1 MAKLAQFNQLVDDFA
16 HVIDFVTIYIKEAHP
31 LNGWN
36 LIGNKHDIRQHETI
50 QDRIKAAKLLSD
62 SGLRCPLYVDTMEND
77 AQLAFSSF
85 PESLFVLEKGKIAFK
100 ALGPFA
106 YDPCKLRSLIN
117 GKRVKATNWNRAYL
131 NCNGTP
137 YETQKFNE
145 FLRFTAD
152 MFWILRQ
159 IKILILTLLIGTAR
173 FLLLASMDTLIIP
186 VCKRLP
192 EKWKPKRLAKTAL
205 NKTYKTNVSYKTFLQ
220 CLRVV
225 YQRQKCNISV
235 GMTAPNP
242 KVVSLDKKLHNILDF
257 RRSGRLL
264 VVNFGSCT

>member
-16 HVIDFVTIYIKEAHP
+16 HEIDFVTIYIKEAHP

-36 LIGNKHDIRQHETI
+36 LIGNKHYIRQHETI

-62 SGLRCPLYVDTMEND
+62 SGCPLYVDTIRCPLYVDTMDND
-77 AQLAFSSF
+77 AQIAFSSF

-106 YDPCKLRSLIN
+106 YDPCKLRSWIN
-117 GKRVKATNWNRAYL
+117 GKRVKSNKL
-131 NCNGTP
+131 D
-137 YETQKFNE
+137 
-145 FLRFTAD
+145 RFTAE

-235 GMTAPNP
+235 GMTAPNA